1 MIHIYKKSSD
11 KTDYTNTLIESLN
24 KILIDNKEKEHGVLL
39 SVIQLYNEIAKSEKI
54 EIKNFNK
61 LIKTLIGILTNIII
75 I

>member
-11 KTDYTNTLIESLN
+11 KTDYTNSLIESN

-39 SVIQLYNEIAKSEKI
+39 SVIQLYNEISKSEKI

-61 LIKTLIGILTNIII
+61 LIKTLIGILINIII